1 LLQIAD
7 RPQWQTVVGGSRKYV
22 NKMLMRINDARLNS
36 PVRQVQRLTSGVVIT
51 TDSGSETF
59 DAVVFACHSD
69 QALSLLGAKATS
81 AERQVLGAFRYQAN
95 HAVLHTDASALP
107 VNRRAWAAW
116 NCEIAPASAQAS
128 AQVCVHYLINLLQPL
143 PWSQPVIVSLNPV
156 RPIADDQVH
165 ARFDFEHPVF
175 DAAAIAAQRRV
186 FALQGRQRTWFCGA
200 WCGYGF
206 HEDGL
211 NAGLAVADGISQA
224 WAKQGRVDPVRAWQ

>member
-1 LLQIAD
+1 
-7 RPQWQTVVGGSRKYV
+7 
-22 NKMLMRINDARLNS
+22 MRISDARLNS
-36 PVRQVQRLTSGVVIT
+36 PVRRVQRLTSAVVIN

-69 QALSLLGAKATS
+69 QTLALLGSSTTS

-95 HAVLHTDASALP
+95 HAVLHTDASVLP
-107 VNRRAWAAW
+107 RSRSAWAAW
-116 NCEIAPASAQAS
+116 NCEIAPDSASAS
-128 AQVCVHYLINLLQPL
+128 KQVCVHYLINRLQAL
-143 PWSQPVIVSLNPV
+143 PWQQPVIVSLNPV
-156 RPIADDQVH
+156 RAIADDQVQ

-175 DAAAIAAQRRV
+175 DSAAIAAQRRV

-211 NAGLAVADGISQA
+211 NAGLAVADDIHQTWSRLGLIA
-224 WAKQGRVDPVRAWQ
+224 PTRARQ